1 MLYNLIR
8 RWEYLDVLIRK
19 DKFSILVGKRIRELR
34 EVRSIS
40 QLQLSTD
47 IEIDESTLRNYE
59 SGRQIPSIYTLYKIS
74 YYLGI
79 T

>member
-1 MLYNLIR
+1 MNLI
-8 RWEYLDVLIRK
+8 DK

-34 EVRSIS
+34 EDQLIT
-40 QLQLSTD
+40 QLQLATN

-74 YYLGI
+74 YYLDIELEKLVEGI
-79 T
+79 